1 MNTIHI
7 GAKLKLSTPKTV
19 IRRKIMYG
27 ILQQVYRRL
36 LLVKG
41 TLVKEAKRLLERSLR
56 NQQEFDEMVSHDGR
70 LRKELGVADSSSA
83 MESLVQAWINSVHV
97 IFNIPSM
104 RGSRINDVVL
114 SIRAIEASYNDVISQ
129 AWAWYHTKGLEK
141 SSSGDDVPIQVPWL
155 EWLLL
160 RGHEFIVM
168 DHIRVTD
175 PKHAPWSRTDTNT
188 IMIKSKGKAWGVPSE
203 YAGDHE
209 NNYATRAVQEALPD
223 ISRMFKR
230 EVLKVC

>member
-1 MNTIHI
+1 MNIIYI
-7 GAKLKLSTPKTV
+7 GATLKLATPKTK
-19 IRRKIMYG
+19 IRRQIMHG

-41 TLVKEAKRLLERSLR
+41 TLVNQTKKLLERSLR
-56 NQQEFDEMVSHDGR
+56 NQQEFLDMVSHDGQ
-70 LRKELGVADSSSA
+70 LRKELGVVDSRNA
-83 MESLVQAWINSVHV
+83 MESLVQAWVNSVHV
-97 IFNIPSM
+97 TFNIPSL
-104 RGSRINDVVL
+104 RGSRLNDIVL

-129 AWAWYHTKGLEK
+129 AWAWYHM
-141 SSSGDDVPIQVPWL
+141 DDDDPVQIPWL

-175 PKHAPWSRTDTNT
+175 QKYAPWSRTDTNT

-203 YAGDHE
+203 YAGTDE
-209 NNYATRAVQEALPD
+209 DNYATRAVQAALPE

-230 EVLKVC
+230 EVLKVF